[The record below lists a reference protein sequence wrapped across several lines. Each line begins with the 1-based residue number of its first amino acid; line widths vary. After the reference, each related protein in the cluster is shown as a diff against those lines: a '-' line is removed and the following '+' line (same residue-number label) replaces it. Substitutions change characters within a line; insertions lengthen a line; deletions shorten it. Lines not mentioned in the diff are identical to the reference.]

1 MRFGPNSG
9 ARKVWYC
16 KRKTQK
22 CHLRFCGTV
31 NKKGYSFRKGVP
43 LSGQNQNLSV
53 VFLWSNEKS
62 PWFLP
67 RRFPFWWTQ
76 SGSNR
81 RPYGCEPYA
90 LAMWCVFCPRT
101 AVYGLMKMMDE
112 EQMQETLPPSFSI
125 RREWT
130 ASLYAEKTKG
140 YFFTMTNSLLT
151 RENGLVYNGNNS

>member
-1 MRFGPNSG
+1 MTPPVLNND
-9 ARKVWYC
+9 
-16 KRKTQK
+16 KRLFK
-22 CHLRFCGTV
+22 LG
-31 NKKGYSFRKGVP
+31 GVIH
-43 LSGQNQNLSV
+43 
-53 VFLWSNEKS
+53 
-62 PWFLP
+62 
-67 RRFPFWWTQ
+67 
-76 SGSNR
+76 
-81 RPYGCEPYA
+81 
-90 LAMWCVFCPRT
+90 CPRT